1 MCFILCMHVHGNF
14 RLLKSVVLNFF
25 IFLIVSYK
33 HFAISW
39 KMCSCPLVVVVGI
52 KTRCICNNWAEKWK
66 KLNSYHENKCAE
78 VYVRTCIM
86 SEHMDMVLHAH
97 LLVTPNQIN
106 LCSQSIFNSDQF
118 RNTIE
123 EEIEKWCEEVC
134 VQSCYNNSYRTLF
147 PSLYYLLLTLKYRYL
162 QTYNYYL
169 PISLYVQ
176 TISVKH
182 LGFQLPLVMSFFF
195 RGSMYRYLC
204 TFTSII
210 SL

>member
-1 MCFILCMHVHGNF
+1 LQYLGKCAPAHLSWLSVLKLDVFVIIELKNEKNWTVIMKISVQKYTYVHVSCLNIRIWYCMHIC
-14 RLLKSVVLNFF
+14 LLL
-25 IFLIVSYK
+25 LI
-33 HFAISW
+33 
-39 KMCSCPLVVVVGI
+39 
-52 KTRCICNNWAEKWK
+52 
-66 KLNSYHENKCAE
+66 KLI
-78 VYVRTCIM
+78 YV
-86 SEHMDMVLHAH
+86 
-97 LLVTPNQIN
+97 P
-106 LCSQSIFNSDQF
+106 QSIFNSDQF

-162 QTYNYYL
+162 HTYNYYL